1 MSKKKKKKQPRDTT
15 GDVPAYIVTFSDM
28 ITLLLTF
35 FVMLLSLADVQD
47 PENFNRGRD
56 SFTKSMQ
63 NYGLGVLSSSK
74 LAGGFE
80 NIKPHYQVSEAEDAD
95 RTIDEAS
102 EKLRRLFAEIE
113 QTMTTLPSQMSAQ
126 QTTFATVPI
135 HFLPASATLGLPAQA
150 EVRDFALNLQ
160 QTAIP
165 KNTIVYVLA
174 LGDTTGS
181 DRDRFLLSA
190 HRAEAVA
197 TFLRKQLPR
206 PADWAIYNW
215 GAGPGGTWTGRN
227 GVMQKDSQVV
237 IAVLKS

>member
-1 MSKKKKKKQPRDTT
+1 MSRKKEKKEPKSPADK
-15 GDVPAYIVTFSDM
+15 VPTYIVTFSDM

-47 PENFNRGRD
+47 PELFNVGRD
-56 SFTKSMQ
+56 SFVKSMD
-63 NYGLGVLSSSK
+63 NYGLGVLADSP

-80 NIKPHYQVSEAEDAD
+80 EIKTRYQVEEAEDSG
-95 RTIDEAS
+95 RTVDEEG

-113 QTMTTLPSQMSAQ
+113 QTVTTLPAQMSAQ
-126 QTTFATVPI
+126 QATFATVPI
-135 HFLPASATLGLPAQA
+135 RFLQASASLGTPAQD
-150 EVRDFALNLQ
+150 EIRDFALNLQ
-160 QTAIP
+160 QTAVP

-174 LGDTTGS
+174 LGDPTGS

-190 HRAEAVA
+190 QRAGAVA

-206 PADWAIYNW
+206 PSDWAVYSW
-215 GAGPGGTWTGRN
+215 GAGPGGTWTGRD
-227 GVMQKDSQVV
+227 GVIQKHSHVV

>member
-1 MSKKKKKKQPRDTT
+1 MRRKKEKKEPKNPADK
-15 GDVPAYIVTFSDM
+15 VPTYIVTFSDM

-47 PENFNRGRD
+47 PELYNKGRD
-56 SFTKSMQ
+56 SFVRSMD
-63 NYGLGVLSSSK
+63 NYGLGLMTSRK

-80 NIKPHYQVSEAEDAD
+80 DIKTRYQVAEAEDSD
-95 RTIDEAS
+95 RTVDEEG

-113 QTMTTLPSQMSAQ
+113 KTMTTLPAQMSAQ

-135 HFLPASATLGLPAQA
+135 RFLPASATLGTPAQA
-150 EVRDFALNLQ
+150 EIRDFAINLA

-174 LGDTTGS
+174 LGDRTGS
-181 DRDRFLLSA
+181 DQDRFLLSA

-206 PADWAIYNW
+206 PSDWAVYSW
-215 GAGPGGTWTGRN
+215 GAGPGGAWTGRD
-227 GVMQKDSQVV
+227 GVMQEHSHVV

>member
-1 MSKKKKKKQPRDTT
+1 MSWKKAKKAPPNPADK
-15 GDVPAYIVTFSDM
+15 VPTYIVTFSDM

-35 FVMLLSLADVQD
+35 FVMLLSIADVQD
-47 PENFNRGRD
+47 PELFNKGRD
-56 SFTKSMQ
+56 SFVRSMD
-63 NYGLGVLSSSK
+63 NYGLGLMTGGRMS
-74 LAGGFE
+74 GGFDDV
-80 NIKPHYQVSEAEDAD
+80 KTRYQVAEAEDSD
-95 RTIDEAS
+95 RTVDEEG

-113 QTMTTLPSQMSAQ
+113 KTMTTLPAQLSAR

-135 HFLPASATLGLPAQA
+135 RFLQASAALGTPAQA
-150 EVRDFALNLQ
+150 EIRDFALNLQ

-190 HRAEAVA
+190 HRAAAVA

-206 PADWAIYNW
+206 PADWAVYSW
-215 GAGPGGTWTGRN
+215 GAGPGGRWTGRD
-227 GVMQKDSQVV
+227 GVMQKHSHVV

>member
-1 MSKKKKKKQPRDTT
+1 MSRKKEKKEPKNPADE
-15 GDVPAYIVTFSDM
+15 VPAYIVTFSDM

-47 PENFNRGRD
+47 PELFNKGRD
-56 SFTKSMQ
+56 SFTKSVQ
-63 NYGLGVLSSSK
+63 NYGMGVMSSSR

-80 NIKPHYQVSEAEDAD
+80 NIKPRYLVSEDEDSG

-113 QTMTTLPSQMSAQ
+113 KTTTTLPAQMSAQ
-126 QTTFATVPI
+126 RTTFATVPI
-135 HFLPASATLGLPAQA
+135 HFLPASATLDMPAQA

-190 HRAEAVA
+190 RRAEAVA
-197 TFLRKQLPR
+197 TFLRKQLLR
-206 PADWAIYNW
+206 PADWAVYSW
-215 GAGPGGTWTGRN
+215 GAGPGGAWTGRD
-227 GVMQKDSQVV
+227 GVVQKDSQVV

>member
-1 MSKKKKKKQPRDTT
+1 MSKKKEKKKPRDKS
-15 GDVPAYIVTFSDM
+15 GDVPSYIVTFSDM

-47 PENFNRGRD
+47 PEMFNKGRD
-56 SFTKSMQ
+56 SFTKSME
-63 NYGLGVLSSSK
+63 NYGLGVMTSSR
-74 LAGGFE
+74 LAGGFD
-80 NIKPHYQVSEAEDAD
+80 NIKIKYQVSEAEDSD
-95 RTIDEAS
+95 RTVDAAS
-102 EKLRRLFAEIE
+102 EKLRRLFTEIQ
-113 QTMTTLPSQMSAQ
+113 QTMTTLPAQISAQ

-135 HFLPASATLGLPAQA
+135 RFLQASATLDTPAQA
-150 EVRDFALNLQ
+150 EIRSFALNLQ

-190 HRAEAVA
+190 QRAEAVA
-197 TFLRKQLPR
+197 TFLHKQLPG
-206 PADWAIYNW
+206 PADWAVYSW
-215 GAGPGGTWTGRN
+215 GAGPGGAWTGRE
-227 GVMQKDSQVV
+227 GMMQKDSHVV